1 MKIKGTTCR
10 EKRSRHQNGLRSIT
24 VSPCTRTVKLTS
36 SNSRYINRQLIG
48 TPACSGPKQLTSG
61 FASGSETHPEAAIVG
76 KLSITDSLKDPEIS
90 RVIINNPIVPP
101 RDAASPAYAI
111 LNGAKI
117 MFSIHN
123 MHGVA

>member
-1 MKIKGTTCR
+1 M
-10 EKRSRHQNGLRSIT
+10 
-24 VSPCTRTVKLTS
+24 KLTS
-36 SNSRYINRQLIG
+36 SNSRYISRQLIG

-90 RVIINNPIVPP
+90 RVIINPIVPP

-111 LNGAKI
+111 LNGAKF